1 MTDEENNKLSAEIE
15 IVKEKV
21 LFLIL
26 KPYSIDNKKEVSGLL
41 NTITAL
47 AYRWGLRKGYDKGK
61 QCRYF
66 YLDR

>member
-41 NTITAL
+41 NTIAIIRTYEL
-47 AYRWGLRKGYDKGK
+47 FI
-61 QCRYF
+61 F
-66 YLDR
+66 YNVIYIFFKFSY